1 MKSGGLFLKDYIS
14 ERVITLAEYIIES
27 KATVRSAA
35 KKFGVSKS
43 TVHND
48 IRKRL
53 LEIDKKLYEKVSNIL
68 EYHIDIKHI
77 RGGESTKRKFLEKK
91 CN

>member
-1 MKSGGLFLKDYIS
+1 MNKYIYD
-14 ERVITLAEYIIES
+14 RVINESNYIIDTNKTIREV
-27 KATVRSAA
+27 AEE
-35 KKFGVSKS
+35 FGVSKS

-53 LEIDKKLYEKVSNIL
+53 LDIDKKLYEKVSSIL

-77 RGGESTKRKFLEKK
+77 RGGESTKRKFLDRKMEL
-91 CN
+91 

>member
-1 MKSGGLFLKDYIS
+1 MEKYIID
-14 ERVITLAEYIIES
+14 RVINES
-27 KATVRSAA
+27 NFIVKTNKTIREVADI
-35 KKFGVSKS
+35 FGVSKS

-53 LEIDKKLYEKVSNIL
+53 FEIDKKLYEKVSSVL
-68 EYHIDIKHI
+68 EYHIDVKHI

>member
-1 MKSGGLFLKDYIS
+1 MNKYIYD
-14 ERVITLAEYIIES
+14 RVIDEANYIVETNMTIREVAEQ
-27 KATVRSAA
+27 
-35 KKFGVSKS
+35 FGVSKS

-53 LEIDKKLYEKVSNIL
+53 VEIDRKLYKKVSNVM

-77 RGGESTKRKFLEKK
+77 RGGESTKRKFLERKM
-91 CN
+91 

>member
-1 MKSGGLFLKDYIS
+1 MEKYIYD
-14 ERVITLAEYIIES
+14 RVKEES
-27 KATVRSAA
+27 KYIVTTHKTIREVADE
-35 KKFGVSKS
+35 FGVSKS

-53 LEIDKKLYEKVSNIL
+53 FVVDKNLYDKVSSIL
-68 EYHIDIKHI
+68 KYHIDIKHI
-77 RGGESTKRKFLEKK
+77 RGGDATKRKFLEGK

>member
-1 MKSGGLFLKDYIS
+1 MDRYICDRVIS
-14 ERVITLAEYIIES
+14 ESNYIIETN
-27 KATVRSAA
+27 KTIREVAEI
-35 KKFGVSKS
+35 FGVSKS

-53 LEIDKKLYEKVSNIL
+53 FVIDSEMYEKVSNIL

-91 CN
+91 IN